1 MRIEIKYRS
10 SEGPHLIDLSAD
22 ELDQLRN
29 AREVLVQQNAPA
41 KKSLRIDGEPDELE
55 LLAAALLNRAIEL
68 RRPSV

>member
-10 SEGPHLIDLSAD
+10 SEGPHLIDLGAG

-29 AREVLVQQNAPA
+29 KTEISVAQDHPA
-41 KKSLRIDGEPDELE
+41 TKSLHIEGQPDELE

-68 RRPSV
+68 RRSR